1 MKAFGKIL
9 GLGLLGLL
17 LIIVAL
23 GFALTHLFDPNDYKD
38 EIRQLARDKAHVE
51 LTLNGDIGW
60 SLFPWLGLEL
70 HDASIATLNAPKS
83 PFADLQMLGLSVR
96 VLPLL
101 RREVQMSDVRVEGLN
116 LILTRDEQGH
126 GNWEDF
132 GKPLPASA
140 EGKTPA
146 PGDAQGTENSDQRSG
161 TASADRPVKLDI
173 DSLTVNNARVQYTDA
188 RSGVSYNAES
198 IQLSTGAVHE
208 GANIPLKASAFI
220 SASQPNIK
228 ARTELAGELRLDR
241 ALKRYS
247 FEDMRL
253 SGETSGEPTGG
264 KTVTFAAQGQL
275 LLDQAANVASWN
287 GLKLSA
293 NQLRALGELNL
304 RELDKTPQ
312 LSGGLSIAQ
321 FDLRTFLDGIG
332 HPLPATQDP
341 AAFGKLELVTRL
353 QGTPASI
360 ALEDLS
366 VKLDSSTFTG
376 RVAIED
382 FARQALRL
390 QLKGDSFDADRYL
403 PAKSEEAKGATAARK
418 AQVQQQEASAVA
430 GAGSTPLPD
439 APTQGAWSTDKLL
452 PVDRLRA
459 LDLQADLSFGSL
471 TLDKLPIGNA
481 RLTANGQGGLLTLQT
496 LRGDLYNGTFEAKGT
511 VDVRPAV
518 PQLGVN
524 TRIQRVP
531 VEHFIKTDDKD
542 KTPPVKGLLTLS
554 SDLTATGNS
563 QKALVDTLNGTAN
576 FTINDGV
583 LVNANLEQQLCQAI
597 ATLNRKS
604 LSGEPRGKDTPFQ
617 ELRGSVVI
625 RNGVASNP
633 DLKVR
638 IPGLTVNGHGDVD
651 LRVLG
656 MDYNVGVIVEG
667 DQRAMPD
674 PACQV
679 NERYVGVEVPLR
691 CRGPLELGA
700 KACRLDKDGMGK
712 VAAKLAGN
720 RLKDKIDEKLDE
732 KLRDKVS
739 PELKDAL
746 KGLFKR

>member
-23 GFALTHLFDPNDYKD
+23 GFALTHLFDPNDYKE

-70 HDASIATLNAPKS
+70 HEASIATLNNPKV

-116 LILTRDEQGH
+116 LTLTRDANGH
-126 GNWEDF
+126 GNWEDI
-132 GKPLPASA
+132 GKPLPNPAVANAPTATPGEAAAA
-140 EGKTPA
+140 EAEKP
-146 PGDAQGTENSDQRSG
+146 QGNERS
-161 TASADRPVKLDI
+161 VKLDI
-173 DSLTVNNARVQYTDA
+173 DSLTVNNARVLYTDEKA
-188 RSGVSYNAES
+188 GQTYGAES
-198 IQLSTGAVHE
+198 IQLSTGPVHE
-208 GANIPLKASAFI
+208 GVNIPLKASAFL
-220 SASQPNIK
+220 SASQPNLK
-228 ARTELAGELRLDR
+228 ARTELTGELRFDR
-241 ALKRYS
+241 RLKRYNL
-247 FEDMRL
+247 EDMRL
-253 SGETSGEPTGG
+253 SGETSGEPLAG
-264 KTVTFAAQGQL
+264 KTMTFAAQGQVL
-275 LLDQAANVASWN
+275 VDLAANVASWS
-287 GLKLSA
+287 GLKVSA
-293 NQLRALGELNL
+293 NQLRALGELNV
-304 RELDKTPQ
+304 RDLDKAPQ
-312 LSGGLSIAQ
+312 VSGGLSIAQ

-332 HPLPATQDP
+332 HPLPATADA
-341 AAFGKLELVTRL
+341 AAFKKLELVTRL
-353 QGTPASI
+353 QGTPNSI
-360 ALEDLS
+360 ALEDLA
-366 VKLDSSTFTG
+366 VKLDDSTFTG
-376 RVAIED
+376 RVAVED
-382 FARQALRL
+382 FAKQALRVR
-390 QLKGDSFDADRYL
+390 LKGDKFDADRYL
-403 PAKSEEAKGATAARK
+403 PAKSEEAKGATAARQAEVK
-418 AQVQQQEASAVA
+418 QQEATAVA
-430 GAGSTPLPD
+430 GAGSTPLPE
-439 APTQGAWSTDKLL
+439 APTQVAWSSDKLL

-459 LDLQADLSFGSL
+459 LDLQADLSFGAL
-471 TLDKLPIGNA
+471 TLDKLPISDA
-481 RLTANGQGGLLTLQT
+481 QLTASGQGGLVTLQT
-496 LRGDLYNGTFEAKGT
+496 LRGALYNGTFEAKGT

-518 PQLGVN
+518 PQIGVN
-524 TRIQRVP
+524 TKINRVP
-531 VEHFIKTDDKD
+531 VEHFIKRESPEQA
-542 KTPPVKGLLTLS
+542 PPVKGLLTLN

-563 QKALVDTLNGTAN
+563 QKALVDTLNGNAS

-597 ATLNRKS
+597 ATLNRKQ

-617 ELRGSVVI
+617 ELRGSLVL

-638 IPGLTVNGHGDVD
+638 IPGLTVNGHGDLD

-656 MDYNVGVIVEG
+656 MDYNVGVVVEG

-700 KACRLDKDGMGK
+700 KACRLDQDGLGK

-720 RLKDKIDEKLDE
+720 RLKDKIDEKLEE
-732 KLRDKVS
+732 KLGDKVS

>member
-23 GFALTHLFDPNDYKD
+23 GFALTHLFDPNDYKE

-70 HDASIATLNAPKS
+70 HEASIATLNNPKV

-116 LILTRDEQGH
+116 LTLTRDANGH
-126 GNWEDF
+126 GNWEDI
-132 GKPLPASA
+132 GKPLPDPAVANAPTATPGEAAAA
-140 EGKTPA
+140 EAEKP
-146 PGDAQGTENSDQRSG
+146 QGNERS
-161 TASADRPVKLDI
+161 VKLDI
-173 DSLTVNNARVQYTDA
+173 DSLTVNNARVLYTDEKA
-188 RSGVSYNAES
+188 GQTYGAES
-198 IQLSTGAVHE
+198 IQLSTGPVHE
-208 GANIPLKASAFI
+208 GVNIPLKASAFL
-220 SASQPNIK
+220 SASQPNLK
-228 ARTELAGELRLDR
+228 ARTELTGELRFDR
-241 ALKRYS
+241 RLKRYNL
-247 FEDMRL
+247 EDIRL
-253 SGETSGEPTGG
+253 SGETSGEPLAG
-264 KTVTFAAQGQL
+264 KTMTFAAQGQVL
-275 LLDQAANVASWN
+275 VDLAANVASWS
-287 GLKLSA
+287 GLKVSA
-293 NQLRALGELNL
+293 NQLRALGELNV
-304 RELDKTPQ
+304 RDLDKAPQ
-312 LSGGLSIAQ
+312 VSGGLSIAQ

-332 HPLPATQDP
+332 HPLLATADA
-341 AAFGKLELVTRL
+341 AAFKKLELVTRL
-353 QGTPASI
+353 QGTPNSL
-360 ALEDLS
+360 ALEDLA
-366 VKLDSSTFTG
+366 VKLDDSTFTG
-376 RVAIED
+376 RVAVED
-382 FARQALRL
+382 FAKQALRVR
-390 QLKGDSFDADRYL
+390 LKGDKFDADRYL
-403 PAKSEEAKGATAARK
+403 PAKSEEAKGATAARQAEVK
-418 AQVQQQEASAVA
+418 QQEATAVA

-439 APTQGAWSTDKLL
+439 APTQVAWSSDKLL

-459 LDLQADLSFGSL
+459 LDLQADLSFGAL
-471 TLDKLPIGNA
+471 TLDKLPISDA
-481 RLTANGQGGLLTLQT
+481 QLTASGQGGLVTLQT
-496 LRGDLYNGTFEAKGT
+496 LRGGLYNGTFEAKGT

-518 PQLGVN
+518 PQIGVN
-524 TRIQRVP
+524 TKINRVP
-531 VEHFIKTDDKD
+531 VEHFIKRESPEQA
-542 KTPPVKGLLTLS
+542 PPVKGLLTLN

-563 QKALVDTLNGTAN
+563 QKALVDTLNGNAS

-597 ATLNRKS
+597 ATLNRKQ

-617 ELRGSVVI
+617 ELRGSLVL

-638 IPGLTVNGHGDVD
+638 IPGLTVNGHGDLD

-656 MDYNVGVIVEG
+656 MDYNVGVVVEG

-700 KACRLDKDGMGK
+700 KACRLDQDGLGK

-720 RLKDKIDEKLDE
+720 RLKDKIDEKLEE
-732 KLRDKVS
+732 KLGDKVS

>member
-1 MKAFGKIL
+1 MKAFGKLL

-70 HDASIATLNAPKS
+70 HEASIATLNKPKE

-116 LILTRDEQGH
+116 LTLNRDEQGH
-126 GNWEDF
+126 GNWEDI
-132 GKPLPASA
+132 GKPLPAQ
-140 EGKTPA
+140 TDP
-146 PGDAQGTENSDQRSG
+146 
-161 TASADRPVKLDI
+161 TASAPAPAEQPGAPAEGSSERAVKLDI
-173 DSLTVNNARVQYTDA
+173 DSLTVNNARVHFSDA
-188 RSGVSYNAES
+188 KTGQSYSAES
-198 IQLSTGAVHE
+198 IQLSTGPIHE
-208 GANIPLKASAFI
+208 GANIPLKASAFL
-220 SASQPNIK
+220 SASQPNMK
-228 ARTELAGELRLDR
+228 ARTELAGELRFDR
-241 ALKRYS
+241 KLKRYN

-253 SGETSGEPTGG
+253 SGETSGEPLAG
-264 KTVTFAAQGQL
+264 KTMTFAAQGQL
-275 LLDQAANVASWN
+275 LVDMAANVASWN
-287 GLKLSA
+287 GLKISA

-304 RELDKTPQ
+304 RDLDKTPQ

-321 FDLRTFLDGIG
+321 FDLRTFLDGVG
-332 HPLPATQDP
+332 HPLPATNDP
-341 AAFGKLELVTRL
+341 AAFSKLELVTRL
-353 QGTPASI
+353 QGTPSSL
-360 ALEDLS
+360 ALEDLA
-366 VKLDSSTFTG
+366 VKLDDSTFSG
-376 RVAIED
+376 RVAVED
-382 FARQALRL
+382 VAKQALRV
-390 QLKGDSFDADRYL
+390 QLKADKFDADRYM
-403 PAKSEEAKGATAARK
+403 PAKSEAAKGATAARQNEVK
-418 AQVQQQEASAVA
+418 QQEASAIA
-430 GAGSTPLPD
+430 GAGSSPLPN
-439 APTQGAWSTDKLL
+439 APTQVAWSNDKLL
-452 PVDRLRA
+452 PVDRLRT
-459 LDLQADLSFGSL
+459 LDLQADLAFGSL
-471 TLDKLPIGNA
+471 TLDKLPISDA
-481 RLTANGQGGLLTLQT
+481 QLQANGQGGLITLQT
-496 LRGDLYNGTFEAKGT
+496 LRGGLYDGSFEAKGT

-518 PQLGVN
+518 PQIGVN
-524 TRIQRVP
+524 TKINRVP
-531 VEHFIKTDDKD
+531 VEHFIKAEDKD
-542 KTPPVKGLLTLS
+542 QAPPVKGLLTLT

-563 QKALVDTLNGTAN
+563 QKALVDTLNGNAN

-597 ATLNRKS
+597 ATLNRKT
-604 LSGEPRGKDTPFQ
+604 LSGEPRGKDTPFE
-617 ELRGSVVI
+617 ELRGSLVV

-633 DLKVR
+633 DLKAR
-638 IPGLTVNGHGDVD
+638 IPGLTVNGHGDLD

-679 NERYVGVEVPLR
+679 NERYVGVELPLR

-700 KACRLDKDGMGK
+700 KACRLDQDGLGK

-732 KLRDKVS
+732 KLGDKVS

>member
-38 EIRQLARDKAHVE
+38 EIRKLARDKAHVE

-70 HDASIATLNAPKS
+70 HEASIATLNNPKV

-116 LILTRDEQGH
+116 LTLTRDANGH
-126 GNWEDF
+126 GNWEDI
-132 GKPLPASA
+132 GKPLPQPTVAGASA
-140 EGKTPA
+140 STPTETPA
-146 PGDAQGTENSDQRSG
+146 ATPANSEASERS
-161 TASADRPVKLDI
+161 VKLDI
-173 DSLTVNNARVQYTDA
+173 DSLTVNNARVLYTDEKA
-188 RSGVSYNAES
+188 GQTYGAES
-198 IQLSTGAVHE
+198 IQLSTGPVHE
-208 GANIPLKASAFI
+208 GANIALKASAFL

-228 ARTELAGELRLDR
+228 ARTELTGELRFDR
-241 ALKRYS
+241 KLKRYNL
-247 FEDMRL
+247 EDMRL
-253 SGETSGEPTGG
+253 SGETSGEPLSG
-264 KTVTFAAQGQL
+264 KTLTFVAQGQVL
-275 LLDQAANVASWN
+275 VDLAANVASWS
-287 GLKLSA
+287 GLKVSA
-293 NQLRALGELNL
+293 NQLRALGELNV
-304 RELDKTPQ
+304 RDLDKAPQ
-312 LSGGLSIAQ
+312 VSGGLSIAQ
-321 FDLRTFLDGIG
+321 FDLRSFLDGIG
-332 HPLPATQDP
+332 HPLPATADP
-341 AAFGKLELVTRL
+341 AAFKKLELVTRL
-353 QGTPASI
+353 QGTQNSL
-360 ALEDLS
+360 ALEDLA
-366 VKLDSSTFTG
+366 VKLDDSTFTG
-376 RVAIED
+376 RVAVDD
-382 FARQALRL
+382 FAKQALRVR
-390 QLKGDSFDADRYL
+390 LKADTFNADRYL
-403 PAKSEEAKGATAARK
+403 PAKSEEAKGATAARQAEVK
-418 AQVQQQEASAVA
+418 QQEATAVA
-430 GAGSTPLPD
+430 GAGTTPLPD
-439 APTQGAWSTDKLL
+439 APTQVAWSNDKLL

-459 LDLQADLSFGSL
+459 LDLQADLSFGAL
-471 TLDKLPIGNA
+471 TLDKLPISDA
-481 RLTANGQGGLLTLQT
+481 QLTASGQAGLVTLQP
-496 LRGDLYNGTFEAKGT
+496 LRGGLYNGTFEAKGT

-518 PQLGVN
+518 PQIGVN
-524 TRIQRVP
+524 AKISRVP
-531 VEHFIKTDDKD
+531 VEHFIKRESPDQA
-542 KTPPVKGLLTLS
+542 PPVKGLLTLN

-563 QKALVDTLNGTAN
+563 QKALVDNLNGNAS

-597 ATLNRKS
+597 ATLNRKQ
-604 LSGEPRGKDTPFQ
+604 LSGEQRGKDTPFQ
-617 ELRGSVVI
+617 ELRGSLVV

-633 DLKVR
+633 DLKAR
-638 IPGLTVNGHGDVD
+638 IPGLTVNGHGDLD

-679 NERYVGVEVPLR
+679 NERFTGVEVPLR

-700 KACRLDKDGMGK
+700 KACRLDQDGLGK

-720 RLKDKIDEKLDE
+720 RLKDKIDEKLEE
-732 KLRDKVS
+732 KLGDKVS

>member
-70 HDASIATLNAPKS
+70 HEASIATLNKPTE

-116 LILTRDEQGH
+116 LTLARDEQGH
-126 GNWEDF
+126 GNWEDI
-132 GKPLPASA
+132 GKPLPAKDGAAAS
-140 EGKTPA
+140 TPA
-146 PGDAQGTENSDQRSG
+146 PAEQPGAPAESSSERT
-161 TASADRPVKLDI
+161 VKLDI

-188 RSGVSYNAES
+188 KTGKSYSAES
-198 IQLSTGAVHE
+198 IQLSTGPVHE
-208 GANIPLKASAFI
+208 GADIPLKASAFL
-220 SASQPNIK
+220 SASQPNLK
-228 ARTELAGELRLDR
+228 ARTELAGELRFDR
-241 ALKRYS
+241 KLKRYN

-253 SGETSGEPTGG
+253 TGETSGEPLAG
-264 KTVTFAAQGQL
+264 KTMTFAAQGQVL
-275 LLDQAANVASWN
+275 VDMAANVASWN
-287 GLKLSA
+287 GLKISA

-304 RELDKTPQ
+304 RDLDKAPQ

-332 HPLPATQDP
+332 HPLPATNDP
-341 AAFGKLELVTRL
+341 AAFNKLELVSRL
-353 QGTPASI
+353 QGTPNSL
-360 ALEDLS
+360 ALEDLA
-366 VKLDSSTFTG
+366 VKLDDSTFSG
-376 RVAIED
+376 RVAVED
-382 FARQALRL
+382 FAKQALRVK
-390 QLKGDSFDADRYL
+390 LKGDKFDADRYM
-403 PAKSEEAKGATAARK
+403 PAKSEEAKGATAARQNEVK
-418 AQVQQQEASAVA
+418 QQEASAVA
-430 GAGSTPLPD
+430 GAGSSPLPN
-439 APTQGAWSTDKLL
+439 APTQVAWSNDKLL

-459 LDLQADLSFGSL
+459 LDLQADLAFGSL
-471 TLDKLPIGNA
+471 TLDKLPISDA
-481 RLTANGQGGLLTLQT
+481 QLQATGQGGLVTLQT
-496 LRGDLYNGTFEAKGT
+496 LRGGLYNGSFEAKGT

-518 PQLGVN
+518 PQIGLN
-524 TRIQRVP
+524 TKINRVP
-531 VEHFIKTDDKD
+531 VEHFIKADDKEQA
-542 KTPPVKGLLTLS
+542 PPVKGLLTLT

-563 QKALVDTLNGTAN
+563 QKALVDTLNGSAN

-604 LSGEPRGKDTPFQ
+604 LSGEPRGKDTPFE
-617 ELRGSVVI
+617 ELRGSLVM

-633 DLKVR
+633 DLKAR
-638 IPGLTVNGHGDVD
+638 IPGLTVNGHGDLD

-700 KACRLDKDGMGK
+700 KACRLDQDGLGK

-732 KLRDKVS
+732 KLGDKVS